1 METLTLI
8 LFKERNIFQDKAKKQ
23 CWQIPSTANLT
34 KTRAGWQ
41 EALAHSIQMALLQ
54 GQEQVLG
61 WALCFAYGSAPFSP
75 SKLVHAEKGTLF
87 IFQI

>member
-1 METLTLI
+1 MIVVPDVLRVFSMETLTLI

-34 KTRAGWQ
+34 KTPAGWQ

-61 WALCFAYGSAPFSP
+61 WAVFCLWLSTILH
-75 SKLVHAEKGTLF
+75 K
-87 IFQI
+87 